1 MVAPALV
8 QHLKLE
14 ADTLILRVV
23 ETMKTVSEQCVQAA
37 AGRGHCSMESG

>member
-14 ADTLILRVV
+14 ADTLIPGVV

-37 AGRGHCSMESG
+37 AERGHCSMEFG